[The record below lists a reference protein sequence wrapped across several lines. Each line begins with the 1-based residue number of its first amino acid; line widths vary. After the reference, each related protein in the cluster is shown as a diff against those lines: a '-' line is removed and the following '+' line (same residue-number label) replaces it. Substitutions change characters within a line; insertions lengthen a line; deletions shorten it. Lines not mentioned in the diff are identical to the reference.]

1 MMRLAIVARGVRKYD
16 GVGSINLEV
25 AREAVRRGNTVTVI
39 ASDIDPELRAQRGV
53 TYVHV
58 PVSRVPTD
66 LLRIIVFSG
75 LSWFWLARHRGK
87 IDLVIGSG
95 FATFACVDLN
105 IVQFVFA
112 QWIRSPD
119 VKGGRIDTIRSLYH
133 WVFSRTLVYFE
144 NAAFRRSRVLVA
156 CSGGVR
162 DELIGR
168 VGIDPNA
175 IVVVPNGVRT
185 ATFVRQTSD
194 RERFGLP
201 AEVPIVLFA
210 GDITSRRKNLDVIL
224 DALVETPGLHLAI
237 AAGIVDDN
245 KYPPLARALGIADRV
260 HFIGVCRDMP
270 ALMSSVDFFA
280 LFSHYEP
287 FGLVVIEAMSCE
299 LPAVTARNVGASSV
313 MTPES
318 GYIVDAP
325 ATASAIAAA
334 FRALIDDP
342 TDRAHR
348 GREAR
353 AVAERNTV
361 EQMTGAYLRELEA
374 LARD

>member
-1 MMRLAIVARGVRKYD
+1 MIRIAIVARGVRKYD

-39 ASDIDPELRAQRGV
+39 AADIDPELRAQPGV

-58 PVSRVPTD
+58 PVARVPTD
-66 LLRIIVFSG
+66 LLRIVIFSAM
-75 LSWFWLARHRGK
+75 SWLWLARHRSA

-95 FATFACVDLN
+95 FATFARVDLN

-119 VKGGRIDTIRSLYH
+119 VEGGRIDDIRSLYH
-133 WVFSRTLVYFE
+133 WIFSRSLVFFE
-144 NAAFRRSRVLVA
+144 NAAFRNSRVLVA
-156 CSGGVR
+156 CSAGVR

-185 ATFVRQTSD
+185 ATFVRQDAD

-201 AEVPIVLFA
+201 AEVPMVLFA
-210 GDITSRRKNLDVIL
+210 GDIKTRRKNLDVIFN
-224 DALVETPGLHLAI
+224 ALVETPGLHVAI
-237 AAGIVDDN
+237 AAGIDDDN
-245 KYPPLARALGIADRV
+245 KYPPLARALGIAERV
-260 HFIGVCRDMP
+260 HFVGVCHDMP

-287 FGLVVIEAMSCE
+287 FGLVVIEAMSCG
-299 LPAVTARNVGASSV
+299 LPAVTAHNVGASSV

-318 GYIVDAP
+318 GYIIDTP
-325 ATASAIAAA
+325 ATASAVATA

-342 TDRAHR
+342 TDRARR

-361 EQMTGAYLRELEA
+361 EAMTGAYLRELEA

>member
-1 MMRLAIVARGVRKYD
+1 MRIAFVTRGVRKYD
-16 GVGSINLEV
+16 GVGSIHLEV
-25 AREAVRRGNTVTVI
+25 AREAVRRGNAVTVI
-39 ASDIDPELRAQRGV
+39 ATDIDPELQAQRGV

-58 PVSRVPTD
+58 PVARIPTD
-66 LLRIIVFSG
+66 LLRIFAFSA
-75 LSWFWLARHRGK
+75 LSWLWLARHRGA

-95 FATFACVDLN
+95 FGTFSRVDIN

-112 QWIRSPD
+112 QWIHSPD
-119 VKGGRIDTIRSLYH
+119 VKHGRIDDIRSLYH
-133 WVFSRTLVYFE
+133 WIFSRSLVFFE
-144 NAAFRRSRVLVA
+144 NAAFRASRVLVA
-156 CSGGVR
+156 CSAGVR

-185 ATFVRQTSD
+185 ATFVRQSPD

-201 AEVPIVLFA
+201 ADVPIVLFA
-210 GDITSRRKNLDVIL
+210 GDITTRRKNLDVIF

-237 AAGIVDDN
+237 AAGINDDN
-245 KYPPLARALGIADRV
+245 KYPPLARTLGIADRV
-260 HFIGVCRDMP
+260 HFVGMCRDMP

-299 LPAVTARNVGASSV
+299 LPAVTSRNVGASSV

-325 ATASAIAAA
+325 ATASAVAAA
-334 FRALIDDP
+334 FRALVDDP
-342 TDRAHR
+342 ADRARR

-361 EQMTGAYLRELEA
+361 EQMTAAYMRELEA

>member
-1 MMRLAIVARGVRKYD
+1 LIRIAIVARGVRKYD

-25 AREAVRRGNTVTVI
+25 AREAVRRGNAVTVI
-39 ASDIDPELRAQRGV
+39 ATEIDPELHAQPGV

-58 PVSRVPTD
+58 PVARVPTD
-66 LLRIIVFSG
+66 LLRIVAFSA
-75 LSWFWLARHRGK
+75 LSWFWLARHRGA
-87 IDLVIGSG
+87 IDTVIGSG
-95 FATFACVDLN
+95 FATFARVDLN

-119 VKGGRIDTIRSLYH
+119 VTRGRIDGIRSLYH
-133 WVFSRTLVYFE
+133 WVFSRSLVFFE
-144 NAAFRRSRVLVA
+144 NAAFRASRVLVA
-156 CSGGVR
+156 CSAGVR

-168 VGIDPNA
+168 IGIDPNA

-185 ATFVRQTSD
+185 ATFVRQSPD
-194 RERFGLP
+194 RQRFGLP
-201 AEVPIVLFA
+201 NEVPIALFA
-210 GDITSRRKNLDVIL
+210 GDITTRRKNLDVIF

-237 AAGIVDDN
+237 AAGIDDDN
-245 KYPPLARALGIADRV
+245 KYPPLARTLGIADRV
-260 HFIGVCRDMP
+260 HFVGMCRDMP

-325 ATASAIAAA
+325 ATASAVAAA
-334 FRALIDDP
+334 FRALVDDP
-342 TDRAHR
+342 ADRARR

-361 EQMTGAYLRELEA
+361 EQMTAAYLRELEA
-374 LARD
+374 LRA

>member
-1 MMRLAIVARGVRKYD
+1 MMRIAIVARGVRKFD

-25 AREAVRRGNTVTVI
+25 AREAVRRGNAVTVI
-39 ASDIDPELRAQRGV
+39 AADIDRELRAQRGV
-53 TYVHV
+53 TYVHI
-58 PVSRVPTD
+58 PVARVPTD

-75 LSWFWLARHRGK
+75 LSWFWLARNRRA

-95 FATFACVDLN
+95 FATFARVDLN

-133 WVFSRTLVYFE
+133 WVFSRTLVFFE
-144 NAAFRRSRVLVA
+144 NAAFRGSRVLVA
-156 CSGGVR
+156 CSAGVR

-185 ATFVRQTSD
+185 ATFVRQDAD
-194 RERFGLP
+194 RDRFGLP
-201 AEVPIVLFA
+201 AGVPIVLFA
-210 GDITSRRKNLDVIL
+210 GDIKTRRKNLDVIL
-224 DALVETPGLHLAI
+224 NALVETPGLHLAV
-237 AAGIVDDN
+237 AAGIDEDN
-245 KYPPLARALGIADRV
+245 TYPPLARTLGIADRV
-260 HFIGVCRDMP
+260 HFVGMCRDMP

-313 MTPES
+313 MTPEC

-325 ATASAIAAA
+325 ASASAVAAA

-342 TDRAHR
+342 ADRARR
-348 GREAR
+348 GRAAR

-361 EQMTGAYLRELEA
+361 EQMTAAYLGELEA

>member
-1 MMRLAIVARGVRKYD
+1 MIHIAIVARGVRKND

-25 AREAVRRGNTVTVI
+25 AREAARRGNAVTVI
-39 ASDIDPELRAQRGV
+39 AADIDPELRAQRGV

-58 PVSRVPTD
+58 PVARFPTD
-66 LLRIIVFSG
+66 LLRIVAFSA
-75 LSWFWLARHRGK
+75 LSWFWFARHRGA

-95 FATFACVDLN
+95 FATFARVDLN

-119 VKGGRIDTIRSLYH
+119 VKRGRIDDIRSLYH
-133 WVFSRTLVYFE
+133 WIFSRSLVFFE
-144 NAAFRRSRVLVA
+144 NAAFRTSRVLVA
-156 CSGGVR
+156 CSDGVR

-185 ATFVRQTSD
+185 ATFARQDAD
-194 RERFGLP
+194 RERFNLP
-201 AEVPIVLFA
+201 AGVPIVLFA
-210 GDITSRRKNLDVIL
+210 GDITTRRKNLDVIF

-237 AAGIVDDN
+237 AAGIDDDN
-245 KYPPLARALGIADRV
+245 QYPPLARTLGIADRV
-260 HFIGVCRDMP
+260 HFVGMCRDMP

-318 GYIVDAP
+318 GYIIDAP
-325 ATASAIAAA
+325 ATASAVAAA
-334 FRALIDDP
+334 FRALVNDP
-342 TDRAHR
+342 ADRARR

-361 EQMTGAYLRELEA
+361 EQMTAAYLRELEA

>member
-1 MMRLAIVARGVRKYD
+1 MMRVAIVARGVRKYD

-25 AREAVRRGNTVTVI
+25 AREAVRRGNAVTVI
-39 ASDIDPELRAQRGV
+39 ATDIDPELRAQPGV

-58 PVSRVPTD
+58 PVARIPTD
-66 LLRIIVFSG
+66 LFRIVGFSI
-75 LSWFWLARHRGK
+75 LSWFWLVRHRGA

-95 FATFACVDLN
+95 FVTFARVDLN
-105 IVQFVFA
+105 VVQFVFA

-119 VKGGRIDTIRSLYH
+119 ITRGRIDGIRSLYH
-133 WVFSRTLVYFE
+133 WAFSRSLVFFE

-156 CSGGVR
+156 CSPGVR

-185 ATFVRQTSD
+185 ETFVRQSPD

-201 AEVPIVLFA
+201 VGVSIVLFA
-210 GDITSRRKNLDVIL
+210 GDITTRRKNLDVIF
-224 DALVETPGLHLAI
+224 DALVETPTLHLAI
-237 AAGIVDDN
+237 AAGIDDDN
-245 KYPPLARALGIADRV
+245 KYPPLARSLGIADRV
-260 HFIGVCRDMP
+260 HFVGMCRDMP

-287 FGLVVIEAMSCE
+287 FGLVVIEAMSCG

-313 MTPES
+313 MTTES
-318 GYIVDAP
+318 GYIIDAP
-325 ATASAIAAA
+325 ATVNTVASA
-334 FRALIDDP
+334 FRKLVDDP
-342 TDRAHR
+342 ADRAHR
-348 GREAR
+348 GRAAR
-353 AVAERNTV
+353 VVAEGNTV
-361 EQMTGAYLRELEA
+361 EKMTAAYLRELEA